1 MKLAGVMPPITT
13 AFKESG
19 DVSVDGLKEN
29 FRKWNRTGLS
39 GYLVL
44 GSTGETVYLSEAERL
59 RVVETARASIPDSM
73 TMMVGT
79 GRESTRETVDFTNHA
94 ADLGAD
100 CALVI
105 TPSFLRAAMT
115 PDVLYD
121 HFAAVAESARI
132 GILLYNVPQ
141 FTGVNLQPEV
151 VARLSQHPNILGIK
165 DSSGDIEQLSRII
178 DLSRKGFAVFTG
190 SAQVFFAALCI
201 GAVGG
206 ILAAADLVPREFVE
220 IQSLFDAGKISE
232 ARALQTKMTPLAVA
246 VTNTYGISG
255 LKSAMD
261 MAGYYGGP
269 PRLPL
274 QPVDPAAKDE
284 LRRLL
289 HQASPRSTKR
299 KGIA

>member
-13 AFKESG
+13 AFEESG
-19 DVSVDGLKEN
+19 DVSLDGLKGN

-44 GSTGETVYLSEAERL
+44 GSNGETVYLTEAERL

-73 TMMVGT
+73 IMMVGT

-105 TPSFLRAAMT
+105 TPSFFRAAMT
-115 PDVLYD
+115 PGVLYD
-121 HFAAVAESARI
+121 HFATVAESARI

-141 FTGVNLQPEV
+141 FTGVNLQPEW

-178 DLSRKGFAVFTG
+178 ELSRKGFAVFTG

-201 GAVGG
+201 GAAGG
-206 ILAAADLVPREFVE
+206 ILAAANLVPREFVE

-246 VTNTYGISG
+246 ITTTHGISG
-255 LKSAMD
+255 LKAVMD

-274 QPVDPAAKDE
+274 QPVGREAKEE

-289 HQASPRSTKR
+289 NQAPRRSTRR
-299 KGIA
+299 KGSA